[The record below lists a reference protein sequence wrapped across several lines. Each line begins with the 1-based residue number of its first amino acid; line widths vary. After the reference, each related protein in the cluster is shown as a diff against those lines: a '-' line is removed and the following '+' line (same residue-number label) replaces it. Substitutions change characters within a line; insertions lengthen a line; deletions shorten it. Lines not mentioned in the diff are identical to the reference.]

1 MLNNLQT
8 QNDELRTRMSQLE
21 SELLTKADFSSL
33 EAVTSTISAVRSVTT
48 RTCSRVSV
56 HSGPEKL
63 KKSRQKNFW
72 NQINLFFFVKSHF
85 WLLLKLQK
93 MEFCQKNY
101 SWNWFIWFHEFFGV
115 DFLKFSGTLWFVGW
129 VFGWPNPSLIILHL

>member
-1 MLNNLQT
+1 MLAIGMLSAIAVGGAMLNDLQT

-63 KKSRQKNFW
+63 KKSRQK
-72 NQINLFFFVKSHF
+72 K
-85 WLLLKLQK
+85 K
-93 MEFCQKNY
+93 KN
-101 SWNWFIWFHEFFGV
+101 S
-115 DFLKFSGTLWFVGW
+115 
-129 VFGWPNPSLIILHL
+129 